1 MEQLFLFLFFFFFF
15 TTRGV
20 KILMFDHLGKAC
32 ENSVLIFV
40 IADPALIQTCI
51 CCAEANPDGRA
62 MSTFDFC

>member
-1 MEQLFLFLFFFFFF
+1 MVATLLCGTAFFVVVFC
-15 TTRGV
+15 GV

-40 IADPALIQTCI
+40 TADPALIQTCI

-62 MSTFDFC
+62 MSAFDFC

>member
-1 MEQLFLFLFFFFFF
+1 
-15 TTRGV
+15 
-20 KILMFDHLGKAC
+20 MFDHLGKAC

-40 IADPALIQTCI
+40 TADPALIQTCI